1 MIVRPT
7 TKELLAESLKEL
19 AASKNISKITV
30 KEISANCGFTSKTFY
45 NHFQDKYDLI
55 VWIYSTAAEKIFSKM
70 DGENYTWNNAL
81 TDGLNYFLENK
92 KFLRNLVLNT
102 GGQDSFINY
111 LSNFSVKIFSDY
123 IKRTQ
128 NLESISPELEIYIK
142 VYCYGIVCTLCEN
155 LIAPLPV
162 PAEKFVN
169 LLEKSLPAP
178 LKKYFYKN

>member
-1 MIVRPT
+1 MIFRPT
-7 TKELLAESLKEL
+7 TKEVFAESLKEL
-19 AASKNISKITV
+19 AASKPVDKITI
-30 KEISANCGFTSKTFY
+30 KEIAQNCGFTSKTFY

-81 TDGLNYFLENK
+81 ADGLNYFLENK

-111 LSNFSVKIFSDY
+111 LANFSVKIFAEY

-128 NLESISPELEIYIK
+128 NLAAISPETEILIK
-142 VYCYGIVCTLCEN
+142 VYCYGIVCTLCEI
-155 LIAPLPV
+155 LIEPLPL
-162 PAEKFVN
+162 PAEEFVN

-178 LKKYFYKN
+178 LKKYFYKS